1 MSSSKILNDQ
11 FSYFLIA
18 SELFPNFLDQRLYLR
33 LKVSALSSRSWAKIS
48 RRKGSCPNFLHC
60 GGMTNNEGI
69 PKSRDDSANLLNDF
83 FLEDDYNS
91 VSDIAAERSLTPS
104 SSHLN
109 CGAAAP
115 AIKAYRLQIKD
126 RWDSLELII
135 IHPNDQKKKQKNP
148 GLQVEKLGF

>member
-1 MSSSKILNDQ
+1 
-11 FSYFLIA
+11 
-18 SELFPNFLDQRLYLR
+18 
-33 LKVSALSSRSWAKIS
+33 
-48 RRKGSCPNFLHC
+48 
-60 GGMTNNEGI
+60 MTNNEGI

-135 IHPNDQKKKQKNP
+135 IHPNDQKKKKKNP
-148 GLQVEKLGF
+148 WSSSGKIGILNLELAGSTKAIQ